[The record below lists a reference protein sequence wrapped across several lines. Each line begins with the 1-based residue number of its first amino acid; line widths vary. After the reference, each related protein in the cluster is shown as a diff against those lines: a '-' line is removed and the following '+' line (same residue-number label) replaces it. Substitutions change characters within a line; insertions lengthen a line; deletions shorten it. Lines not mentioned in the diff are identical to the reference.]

1 MSVPLHSRILYASS
15 SIGSEALGRSRSLW
29 LVYYYAPPS
38 DAGLHALLP
47 SLLVGTLLALTTV
60 LSSLNQLLVGWMSDR
75 TVSRWG
81 RRIPYVV
88 AGAPLMA
95 IFTVLLFTPPADG
108 SAAKTAVY
116 LFFTL
121 ELASL
126 FGAVVAGPYEAL
138 QPEIARTSR
147 ERVSIQALKVYLG
160 IVGAAI
166 ELDDLRIEDGEA
178 SVREATDRLWRAILA
193 LEAGLAAGGVAT

>member
-1 MSVPLHSRILYASS
+1 MSLPLRSRILYASS

-29 LVYYYAPPS
+29 LVFYYAPPG

-47 SLLVGTLLALTTV
+47 SLLVGVLLALTTV
-60 LSSLNQLLVGWMSDR
+60 MSSLNQLFVGWLSDR

-108 SAAKTAVY
+108 STAKIAVY
-116 LFFTL
+116 LFFTSSSRL
-121 ELASL
+121 SSAPSSAAPTRRCSRRSRARARSAS
-126 FGAVVAGPYEAL
+126 
-138 QPEIARTSR
+138 RSR
-147 ERVSIQALKVYLG
+147 H
-160 IVGAAI
+160 
-166 ELDDLRIEDGEA
+166 
-178 SVREATDRLWRAILA
+178 
-193 LEAGLAAGGVAT
+193 